1 MRESREL
8 DQVQSELNVLH
19 ERSQDNKLR
28 IASHEASCDE
38 RYANIMKMLE
48 NSQKQH
54 DEMHQEIIRL
64 SNLATQGRSTLKT
77 LFYVGTFTGALAAF
91 VYTILQIFPR

>member
-1 MRESREL
+1 MTESREL
-8 DQVQSELNVLH
+8 DHIQTELNILH
-19 ERSQDNKLR
+19 ERSQDNKLK

-54 DEMHQEIIRL
+54 DEMHQEIKRL
-64 SNLATQGRSTLKT
+64 HNLATQGQSTIKT
-77 LFYVGTFTGALAAF
+77 LFYVGTFTGALSAF
-91 VYTILQIFPR
+91 IYTILQIFPK

>member
-1 MRESREL
+1 MSESREL
-8 DQVQSELNVLH
+8 DQVQSEFNIYMRGL
-19 ERSQDNKLR
+19 KTTIR

-54 DEMHQEIIRL
+54 DEMHQEILRL

>member
-1 MRESREL
+1 
-8 DQVQSELNVLH
+8 
-19 ERSQDNKLR
+19 
-28 IASHEASCDE
+28 
-38 RYANIMKMLE
+38 
-48 NSQKQH
+48 
-54 DEMHQEIIRL
+54 MHKEILRL